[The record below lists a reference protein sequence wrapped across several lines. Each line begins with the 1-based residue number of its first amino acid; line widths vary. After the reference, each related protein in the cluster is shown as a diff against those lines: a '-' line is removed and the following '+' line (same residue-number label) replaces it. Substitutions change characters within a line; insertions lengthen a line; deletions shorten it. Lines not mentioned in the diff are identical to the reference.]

1 MKVTLY
7 VQGAKSVAGIDD
19 RSRWGYSQG
28 SGLTADYGSPQ
39 AFTPDYKVYREVEYK
54 SVLPEDQRG
63 FVEMTQTLAEKYGFE
78 LEIIDVTK
86 KNLLRK
92 LVQKQLKHINT
103 FPTLISEKGDKIEG
117 YTSEKEIR
125 KLLGL
130 KERNRH

>member
-1 MKVTLY
+1 
-7 VQGAKSVAGIDD
+7 
-19 RSRWGYSQG
+19 
-28 SGLTADYGSPQ
+28 
-39 AFTPDYKVYREVEYK
+39 
-54 SVLPEDQRG
+54 
-63 FVEMTQTLAEKYGFE
+63 MTQTLAEKYGFE